1 MSACCCD
8 YAIDKAAVDVD
19 LRPLHSSTTLLQRAY
34 TAVLTL
40 LLVAIADSPFD
51 KRTEADEARRA
62 FSLANSDHMTLLKAY
77 DAWQMAKQ

>member
-1 MSACCCD
+1 MHGT
-8 YAIDKAAVDVD
+8 
-19 LRPLHSSTTLLQRAY
+19 LRRSPF
-34 TAVLTL
+34 
-40 LLVAIADSPFD
+40 VAPFD